1 MIREEVVIR
10 RLTWLAL
17 RSVLGTPYRVYNNCE
32 LVLIQE
38 PRVHIRA
45 CVDGEWVRLVI
56 TYEPLE
62 VVGWARRTGL
72 LWRLLAQF
80 L

>member
-10 RLTWLAL
+10 RLMWLAL
-17 RSVLGTPYRVYNNCE
+17 RSRLGTPYRVHNNCE

-45 CVDGEWVRLVI
+45 CTEGEWVRLVI

-62 VVGWARRTGL
+62 VVTWARRTGVLWGL
-72 LWRLLAQF
+72 LNQPV
-80 L
+80 